1 MSRFWVDTVSSLSPY
16 IPGEQPDAQA
26 FVKLNTNEHA
36 LPPSEAVM
44 RAVASVSGEALRR
57 YPDPTARS
65 LRTSIAR
72 QEGLSMDQVFV
83 GNGSDE
89 VLAHLWAA
97 FLADRPISSVDVT
110 YGFYPVWSKL
120 YGSSLT
126 RWPLKE
132 DFSVDIEALTSSE
145 GAIVLANPNA
155 PTGLALSRSLVER
168 VVTADRNRLVVIDEA
183 YYGFGAQTS
192 APLIRDYDNLIVTRS
207 LSKSHS
213 LAGLRV
219 GYALAHS
226 DLIGGLNRIK
236 DSFNS
241 YPLDAVAQ
249 AAARAAIEDTVWSAH
264 GSTVV
269 IDSRRGMSDGLRK
282 LGFEVLPSD
291 ANFIFTRHHTV
302 SGATLFDALREQN
315 ILVRRW
321 DNPRIADWLRI
332 SIGTQE
338 QTQLLLAAISAII
351 EAVG

>member
-1 MSRFWVDTVSSLSPY
+1 MSRFWVDSVSSLSPY

-44 RAVASVSGEALRR
+44 AAVASVSGEALRR

-72 QEGLSMDQVFV
+72 QEGLSIDQVFV

-97 FLADRPISSVDVT
+97 FLAGRPISSVDVT

-120 YGSSLT
+120 FGSSLT
-126 RWPLKE
+126 QWPLRE
-132 DFSVDIEALTSSE
+132 DFSVDIEALINSE

-183 YYGFGAQTS
+183 YYGFGAETS
-192 APLIRDYDNLIVTRS
+192 APLTRDYDNLIVTRS

-226 DLIGGLNRIK
+226 DLIGGLSRIK

-269 IDSRRGMSDGLRK
+269 IDSRRGMSDGLQK

-302 SGATLFDALREQN
+302 SGATLFDALRERN